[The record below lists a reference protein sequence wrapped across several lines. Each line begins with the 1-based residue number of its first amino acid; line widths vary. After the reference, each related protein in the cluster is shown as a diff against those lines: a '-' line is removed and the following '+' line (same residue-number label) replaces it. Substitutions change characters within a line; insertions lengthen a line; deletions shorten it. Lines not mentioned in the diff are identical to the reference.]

1 MQTCKYPANQTLHKY
16 AACTSWCKH
25 TLLPLLL
32 LVVVVRIY
40 VRRRRVC
47 KKHTADNNNIHVAGS
62 AAAIWMAASLS
73 SLHMHTRPFI
83 LISGMCVLVM
93 IIMERRRLSI
103 RNAGCTRLDQVGLH
117 ACAYTTGAARTR
129 RDMEIESFSSCFLR
143 MHNRFLHQV

>member
-1 MQTCKYPANQTLHKY
+1 MHIVVQTHV
-16 AACTSWCKH
+16 AATAAARGGE
-25 TLLPLLL
+25 
-32 LVVVVRIY
+32 RIY

-93 IIMERRRLSI
+93 IIMERR
-103 RNAGCTRLDQVGLH
+103 
-117 ACAYTTGAARTR
+117 
-129 RDMEIESFSSCFLR
+129 
-143 MHNRFLHQV
+143 